1 MRANNMNSA
10 SRDDPGARIPSC
22 ALDQAG
28 IREQQARYRQLAGTV
43 THLDQTADRIIV
55 KFDEHLDRRLLER
68 TLAVERECCP
78 FFVFRFSNG
87 ERRLEISVRQ
97 PEELPALD
105 VLAATFT
112 KTQAGMARSE
122 ELLGQR

>member
-1 MRANNMNSA
+1 MRANITDSA
-10 SRDDPGARIPSC
+10 GHDDPVARIPSC

-28 IREQQARYRQLAGTV
+28 VREQQARYRQLADTV
-43 THLDQTADRIIV
+43 THLDQAGERIIV
-55 KFDEHLDRRLLER
+55 KFDAHLDRRLLDR

-78 FFVFRFSNG
+78 FFVFRFSSG
-87 ERRLEISVRQ
+87 EQRLEISVHQ

-122 ELLGQR
+122 ELLGRR